1 VAFEYFHQPEKK
13 TDSFPASM
21 FFPRSVPKRPLLVI
35 FVGLMLMPL
44 VLLQSCKPSP
54 TPSAERPNLKPHQQE
69 AILNYTFRD
78 WDGQPVRV
86 SDFRGKIVI
95 VDFWETWCSPCLNAF
110 PGFQQVLDEYPD
122 DLVILA
128 ATLGSRDDRETAL
141 EFIGR
146 HDYSFYFVDGSGV
159 APKLGIRGIPFKVVI
174 DREGN
179 VDGYTTGSGG
189 AEYEVELLTSL
200 IRELSPSKDP
210 AP

>member
-1 VAFEYFHQPEKK
+1 
-13 TDSFPASM
+13 M
-21 FFPRSVPKRPLLVI
+21 
-35 FVGLMLMPL
+35 
-44 VLLQSCKPSP
+44 
-54 TPSAERPNLKPHQQE
+54 
-69 AILNYTFRD
+69 
-78 WDGQPVRV
+78 RV